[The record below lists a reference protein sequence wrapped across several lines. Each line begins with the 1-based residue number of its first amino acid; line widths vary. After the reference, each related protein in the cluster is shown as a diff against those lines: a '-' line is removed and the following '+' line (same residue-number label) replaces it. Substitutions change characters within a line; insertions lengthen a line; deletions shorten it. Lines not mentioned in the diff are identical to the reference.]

1 MKRRNYMKM
10 LNDLIGDELY
20 LKFLIEISKEYE
32 GTNLVKFGE
41 EIVNKCCEN
50 ILNLAKRNKK
60 VDLCFGE
67 QIATIEIK

>member
-1 MKRRNYMKM
+1 MKSKSYMKI
-10 LNDLIGDELY
+10 LNEEIGDELY

-50 ILNLAKRNKK
+50 ILNLAKRHKK
-60 VDLCFGE
+60 IDLCLGE
-67 QIATIEIK
+67 KIATIEIK